1 MTLEGANGGDRER
14 RKPVLS
20 ATPPHSTTGPKQPFE
35 KDWPSLDQGL
45 PLREHHQGRKDCGP
59 SWRHTG
65 GAQALLCGSW
75 WLPTAPQAL
84 VPGSVPHPTQGHK
97 DEAPTPAPKS
107 GVHVDPLPRCKG
119 LHPGLCLGRVITMS
133 PSQILLCLGPAAPAK
148 LYNHAALHSASP
160 EVNSVPATS
169 HPPGKGTNWQLR
181 ETQPDPTLHSS
192 L

>member
-65 GAQALLCGSW
+65 GAQARLCGSW

-84 VPGSVPHPTQGHK
+84 VPGSVPHPTQGHRMK
-97 DEAPTPAPKS
+97 HPLQPPSQEFMWTPSQDARACILDSVWEGSSPCPQVKFFFVR
-107 GVHVDPLPRCKG
+107 GPLDGNPLLQLNC
-119 LHPGLCLGRVITMS
+119 ITM
-133 PSQILLCLGPAAPAK
+133 LLFIQ
-148 LYNHAALHSASP
+148 
-160 EVNSVPATS
+160 
-169 HPPGKGTNWQLR
+169 HPQK
-181 ETQPDPTLHSS
+181 
-192 L
+192 